1 MKREK
6 KMSEIGSPCI
16 RHCTLNK
23 EDICIGCFRSLTEIL
38 HWREADDAQKKQI
51 LSFAQERQAKHN

>member
-1 MKREK
+1 
-6 KMSEIGSPCI
+6 MSEIGSPCI